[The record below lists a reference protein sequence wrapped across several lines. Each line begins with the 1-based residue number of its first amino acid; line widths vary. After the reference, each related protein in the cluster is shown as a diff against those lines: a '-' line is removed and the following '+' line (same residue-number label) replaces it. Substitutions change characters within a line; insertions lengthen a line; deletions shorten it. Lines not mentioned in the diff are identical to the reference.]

1 VLFRSFEKTIIF
13 LEWKLEDK
21 ENNLIW
27 VDTVKGEG
35 KATTPQKDEETNRM
49 LLSDLFRNSFQAMK
63 SSPEIRKFADALKK

>member
-1 VLFRSFEKTIIF
+1 MRPSITTIV

-27 VDTVKGEG
+27 IDTVKGEVRT
-35 KATTPQKDEETNRM
+35 AEPNKDEDANRM